1 MAADARADRRMVE
14 DPAARV
20 YGPMTGK
27 TVVVTGGSGGLGAAA
42 ARTLAKAGARVVLV
56 ARDPRRT
63 FGIAEEIASESGAE
77 VVALDCDFERLGCVW
92 DVSEQIVDSV
102 GAVDA
107 LCNNAAAI
115 FSERLVTEDGHEA
128 TFQVNYLAPFLMTH
142 LLRPALTVEPP
153 SRVITVSSDAHLY
166 TRGGIRFEDPTF
178 RRGWSPF
185 AAYAHSKLADIMFAY
200 ALAREWAGTGVA
212 SNSMHP
218 GVAGTGLG
226 RQGWGMFGF
235 VYERAKALFP
245 TAEQAADTLI
255 YLASSPDVEGASGLY
270 YFRRTPKRSSR
281 ASYDRA
287 AQERLWRESLR
298 WVGLADEGD
307 EMPSALTG
315 TPEGTRS

>member
-1 MAADARADRRMVE
+1 MADERADRRMV
-14 DPAARV
+14 DDAAARD
-20 YGPMTGK
+20 YGPMAGK
-27 TVVVTGGSGGLGAAA
+27 TVVVTGGSGGIGAAA
-42 ARTLAKAGARVVLV
+42 ARGLARAGARVILV

-63 FGIAEEIASESGAE
+63 FGVAEEIASRSGAE
-77 VVALDCDFERLGCVW
+77 VDALDCDFERLSCVQ
-92 DVSEQIVDSV
+92 DVSQQIMDSV
-102 GAVDA
+102 RAVDV

-115 FSERLVTEDGHEA
+115 YSERLVTEDGHEA

-200 ALAREWAGTGVA
+200 ALAREWAGTGVS
-212 SNSMHP
+212 SNAMHP

-226 RQGWGMFGF
+226 RQGWGVFGF
-235 VYERAKALFP
+235 VYERAKSLFP
-245 TAEQAADTLI
+245 TAEQAADTLV

-270 YFRRTPKRSSR
+270 YFRRSPKRSSR
-281 ASYDRA
+281 ASSDRA
-287 AQERLWRESLR
+287 AQERLWSESVH
-298 WVGLADEGD
+298 WVGLADEGA
-307 EMPSALTG
+307 EIPSSPAG
-315 TPEGTRS
+315 ISEGTRS